1 MALNILEHVAIAY
14 EPIWGNRRQLIGARL
29 RVRAVHPESV
39 NAPLLL
45 KFISDELTAE
55 SPFLVVSF
63 SEAGFLRE
71 ALSVSPHD
79 HIWLEL
85 PDWGEKISSGLIEA
99 VAKALRM
106 GHRMVQEAPLDRA
119 RPLPVSKVGEHRY
132 LLNLRPEQ
140 TVQALHAARSLAGG
154 VPASSPIMREQLYRG
169 IGQRDLAAH
178 CLDHRSAWGLCGWP
192 VDDVLRRY
200 AQHGVP
206 VDKRTLVRVQQA
218 LMREASME
226 VIEDL
231 IHQDVVLTFRM
242 LRLAN
247 SPVFGASREVT
258 TVRQALMLLG
268 QMRLRNW
275 LLDLM
280 PGASADQELL
290 PVRLALVLRA
300 RLMQQLM
307 EAGRQRDLN
316 TEIYVTGLFSQLDR
330 LMQEDLPA
338 VLGRIPVSESMRD
351 ALLKEAGSY
360 HTYLAVARYTEHFE
374 SLSQLPAFCLASSF
388 PLDHVNRSLIR
399 TLANWR
405 NSL

>member
-14 EPIWGNRRQLIGARL
+14 QPIWGNRRQLIGARL

-85 PDWGEKISSGLIEA
+85 PDFGENIPSGLMEA
-99 VAKALRM
+99 VARSLRM
-106 GHRMVQEAPLDRA
+106 GHRLVQEAPLARA
-119 RPLPVSKVGEHRY
+119 RPLPESKAGAHRY
-132 LLNLRPEQ
+132 LLHLWPEQ
-140 TVQALHAARSLAGG
+140 ATQALAAARAQAEGA
-154 VPASSPIMREQLYRG
+154 ASNSPIMREQLYRG

-178 CLDHRSAWGLCGWP
+178 CLDHRSAWGVCGWP
-192 VDDVLRRY
+192 MDDVLRRY

-206 VDKRTLVRVQQA
+206 VDKRTLVRIQQA

-231 IHQDVVLTFRM
+231 IQQDAVLTFRM
-242 LRLAN
+242 LRVVN

-268 QMRLRNW
+268 QTRLRNW

-280 PGASADQELL
+280 PGASADLDLL

-330 LMQEDLPA
+330 LMQEDLRT

-351 ALLKEAGSY
+351 ALLKEAGPY
-360 HTYLAVARYTEHFE
+360 FTYLEVARHMEHFE
-374 SLSQLPAFCLASSF
+374 SLSHLPAFCEAASF